1 MVTSARTVALP
12 GLRPRQQA
20 EAAPGAEAF
29 IARARALG
37 VDVSPLTITRPGR
50 VFPWICANREF
61 LRVSWERQRSL
72 SLFGLLRVSWTQSG
86 SGIFRQ
92 HDAAKVLMPV
102 EGERIASTL
111 KALPEVEEMAVL
123 EERVIDPILAVRVA
137 GQWFEAYRWWKA
149 PVILPDDCPLVVA
162 ERDARQAR
170 ARA

>member
-20 EAAPGAEAF
+20 EAPASAEAF

-37 VDVSPLTITRPGR
+37 VEVSPLTITRPGR
-50 VFPWICANREF
+50 VFPWICANKEF
-61 LRVSWERQRSL
+61 LRVSWERQKSI
-72 SLFGLLRVSWTQSG
+72 SLFGLLRVSWTRSG

-162 ERDARQAR
+162 ERGARRVPAGV
-170 ARA
+170 